1 MAVVTRHVE
10 VRSRAENDVV
20 DLTKDVQEAVEDSGL
35 KYGIATV
42 FVTGSTAAVTTME
55 YEPGLVEDFPGML
68 ERVSPRGISYEHQK
82 TWHDDN
88 GRSHVKASLVGPS
101 LSVPF
106 VDGLLTLG
114 TWQQVVFVEY
124 DTPELVAFWVS
135 SVMIYIN
142 DQFVS
147 NFARVVTITHK
158 LQFQHEPVFGKE
170 KIHPR
175 ACSGIARSELFRSDV
190 CDPWSQHCMK

>member
-20 DLTKDVQEAVEDSGL
+20 DITKDVQEAVRQSGM
-35 KYGIATV
+35 KAGIATV
-42 FVTGSTAAVTTME
+42 FVSGSTAAVTTME

-68 ERVSPRGISYEHQK
+68 ERVSPRGISYEHHK

-114 TWQQVVFVEY
+114 TWQQVVFLEL
-124 DTPELVAFWVS
+124 DTRPRTRK
-135 SVMIYIN
+135 I
-142 DQFVS
+142 
-147 NFARVVTITHK
+147 VV
-158 LQFQHEPVFGKE
+158 QMVGE
-170 KIHPR
+170 
-175 ACSGIARSELFRSDV
+175 
-190 CDPWSQHCMK
+190 